1 MKTLS
6 TINDLAIW
14 IQDNML
20 SLPQKKQA
28 TIITLSGDLGD
39 SKTALVQELAKQLGI
54 IEPITSP
61 TFVIQK
67 EYTVSSHAWVR
78 RLVHIDAYRLEN
90 KTDLEH
96 LGWNV
101 IIDDPETLICFE
113 WPEKVSGIELPDV
126 LRIKLQL
133 NSDHTRT
140 ISFI

>member
-1 MKTLS
+1 
-6 TINDLAIW
+6 
-14 IQDNML
+14 ML

-28 TIITLSGDLGD
+28 TIITLSGDLGVG
-39 SKTALVQELAKQLGI
+39 KTALVQELAKQLGI